1 MRKIPLLFLFIFCL
15 SLIQGW
21 AYGTNPVVA
30 TSWTTTTNPATA
42 RAGLSVYSIS
52 QINSLISGGST
63 NINVGTATYTNTTEI
78 AGKINAT
85 ETGIGTNTSHLVTTN
100 NFSIAT
106 NTLWLVLSNADWNTG
121 QSVISL
127 SNSLT
132 VVSNANLVTSNYAR
146 TGLIDLTNR
155 FVWQGQSNT
164 VFQATLTGLQTD
176 SNFTTVS
183 RLVSSNYVPF
193 ATLDTTTNTVW
204 LTASN
209 YTSDV
214 SNYARAGL
222 IEFTNLSVS
231 LGTAAY
237 SNSSAFVGTNAF
249 VTTNALFQATLT
261 GLQTG
266 SNFVTATVTN
276 GLLAATNGVA
286 ENLTISSGN
295 GGGLTNVQSTNIVG
309 GNLTLIGTNTAGYFV
324 GNGSL
329 LTGTLTN
336 SISTTNGTLNWPDK
350 PNVAWH
356 WRKFFSKAYDGIY
369 MGTNG
374 IFANVM
380 FTGDSMANTK
390 SWALMFQLTN
400 VLPIS
405 AVGLDAVSMDGTGIQ
420 GELGGNG
427 LAYGSGGNRGGAFAT
442 DTNYNIVIN
451 GQLTY
456 LPPGTTARFYPGPVF
471 MQGTP
476 WWNGQVLSVCTL
488 TEPGGG
494 TADVYAQQYG
504 NGSPYYK
511 LGSINASGVSITNAY
526 WTNFYAT
533 NFTAWNL
540 VVSNTSTSL
549 VRLVGASFANTNQSG
564 LGLWMTK
571 RGGGSLYEG
580 TNCLPNVF
588 SNIYASLD
596 LDLAFSE
603 WKEGNPPG
611 YVTAYSNSLEAAR
624 ILWTNASPEL
634 NWCFIGTHN
643 DRLENYTAQNLA
655 TWNFA
660 KKYNFGYLDYNRVFL
675 NWTNMDQ
682 ADMTEAGVH
691 GNFKGDMYGAMLA
704 SADLGFASLQHL
716 LDRKNLEI
724 KVPLYAF
731 TKTNGLG
738 SNSTFVGS
746 TRIGV
751 GSILTN
757 AWLEGTNTIDS
768 FVTKSSTTVTNAINN
783 PTTFSQP
790 FTYNNASSPIYRGSS
805 GYIWTVNQ
813 NGTSTN
819 RWSEYAN
826 GDSLYTYFENEGPA
840 GTNISSMGQS
850 NIVMRLQVSATNT
863 IIFSVG
869 QSPVTGGS
877 ATFSPR
883 GVQNA
888 NFYSGLNKEC
898 YLGDNNRS
906 WYILTGTLYPYS
918 VTGKRVIG
926 LRRGDIIGWGP
937 TDTANDASTGGIMGT
952 NSLGGLNGM
961 IISAVGS
968 SANNLT
974 NFAAQ
979 SIYINTNAICP
990 NPIGTGGWLWNS
1002 NSVLYWV
1009 TSSKTNLI
1017 SDGRP

>member
-1 MRKIPLLFLFIFCL
+1 
-15 SLIQGW
+15 
-21 AYGTNPVVA
+21 
-30 TSWTTTTNPATA
+30 
-42 RAGLSVYSIS
+42 
-52 QINSLISGGST
+52 
-63 NINVGTATYTNTTEI
+63 
-78 AGKINAT
+78 
-85 ETGIGTNTSHLVTTN
+85 
-100 NFSIAT
+100 
-106 NTLWLVLSNADWNTG
+106 
-121 QSVISL
+121 
-127 SNSLT
+127 
-132 VVSNANLVTSNYAR
+132 
-146 TGLIDLTNR
+146 
-155 FVWQGQSNT
+155 
-164 VFQATLTGLQTD
+164 
-176 SNFTTVS
+176 
-183 RLVSSNYVPF
+183 
-193 ATLDTTTNTVW
+193 
-204 LTASN
+204 
-209 YTSDV
+209 
-214 SNYARAGL
+214 
-222 IEFTNLSVS
+222 
-231 LGTAAY
+231 
-237 SNSSAFVGTNAF
+237 
-249 VTTNALFQATLT
+249 
-261 GLQTG
+261 
-266 SNFVTATVTN
+266 
-276 GLLAATNGVA
+276 
-286 ENLTISSGN
+286 
-295 GGGLTNVQSTNIVG
+295 
-309 GNLTLIGTNTAGYFV
+309 
-324 GNGSL
+324 
-329 LTGTLTN
+329 
-336 SISTTNGTLNWPDK
+336 
-350 PNVAWH
+350 
-356 WRKFFSKAYDGIY
+356 
-369 MGTNG
+369 
-374 IFANVM
+374 
-380 FTGDSMANTK
+380 
-390 SWALMFQLTN
+390 
-400 VLPIS
+400 
-405 AVGLDAVSMDGTGIQ
+405 
-420 GELGGNG
+420 
-427 LAYGSGGNRGGAFAT
+427 
-442 DTNYNIVIN
+442 
-451 GQLTY
+451 
-456 LPPGTTARFYPGPVF
+456 
-471 MQGTP
+471 
-476 WWNGQVLSVCTL
+476 
-488 TEPGGG
+488 
-494 TADVYAQQYG
+494 
-504 NGSPYYK
+504 
-511 LGSINASGVSITNAY
+511 
-526 WTNFYAT
+526 
-533 NFTAWNL
+533 
-540 VVSNTSTSL
+540 
-549 VRLVGASFANTNQSG
+549 
-564 LGLWMTK
+564 
-571 RGGGSLYEG
+571 
-580 TNCLPNVF
+580 
-588 SNIYASLD
+588 
-596 LDLAFSE
+596 
-603 WKEGNPPG
+603 
-611 YVTAYSNSLEAAR
+611 
-624 ILWTNASPEL
+624 
-634 NWCFIGTHN
+634 
-643 DRLENYTAQNLA
+643 LENYTAQNLA

-675 NWTNMDQ
+675 NWTNMNE

-826 GDSLYTYFENEGPA
+826 GDSLYTYFENEGTN
-840 GTNISSMGQS
+840 GTMFQS
-850 NIVMRLQVSATNT
+850 NIVLRLQVSATNT
-863 IIFSVG
+863 TVFSVG

-926 LRRGDIIGWGP
+926 LRRGDIIGWSP
-937 TDTANDASTGGIMGT
+937 TDTAGDASTGGIMGT